1 MTFETTN
8 KFPIAFV
15 RIMLGKVGV
24 DGVTWP
30 RWEIDIRYEFD
41 SKITLKVLGCK

>member
-30 RWEIDIRYEFD
+30 RWEIDRYEFD